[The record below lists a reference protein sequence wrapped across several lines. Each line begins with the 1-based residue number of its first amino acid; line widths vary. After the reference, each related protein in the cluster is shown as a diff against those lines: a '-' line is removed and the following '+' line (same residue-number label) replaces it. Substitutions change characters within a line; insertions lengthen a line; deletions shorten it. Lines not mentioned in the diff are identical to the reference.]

1 MENLNNLKS
10 RAFENIY
17 IQDLGVDIS
26 GILPGTYKKDG
37 IDPIQ
42 WALETD
48 KKYRK
53 IRKKQITK
61 QEWEVRL
68 NLGADYL
75 YYDLFSRI
83 WGWGKYQYPEYKCKP
98 EDAIMQLQSA
108 MQKQQHKDI
117 RNQRPYNKHL
127 QFQVGA
133 AYLMGWLP
141 SDNREQTA
149 IIWFRRSAEQN
160 SAQGLMALGCC
171 CIC

>member
-83 WGWGKYQYPEYKCKP
+83 WGWGKYKRVFWSFTMGFG
-98 EDAIMQLQSA
+98 AMGSA
-108 MQKQQHKDI
+108 LACFLLRH
-117 RNQRPYNKHL
+117 RTRSGGA
-127 QFQVGA
+127 GA
-133 AYLMGWLP
+133 ALL
-141 SDNREQTA
+141 
-149 IIWFRRSAEQN
+149 
-160 SAQGLMALGCC
+160 LALVQFFLFKKLVIG
-171 CIC
+171 